1 MSVKTKINE
10 TRCVTVLS
18 KRQRTD
24 TLANIWA
31 VESGSNKKYSVK
43 FQGRVDVE
51 CLMNE
56 IQVGTMLIVRGFMG
70 EWRGEPEF
78 NVYSFE
84 VSNRSKKTYFPSE
97 DVEYINFKLK
107 KKESN

>member
-1 MSVKTKINE
+1 MEKTKIVE
-10 TRCVTVLS
+10 TRCVTVLRKT
-18 KRQRTD
+18 KRTES
-24 TLANIWA
+24 LADIWA

-43 FQGRVDVE
+43 FQGRNDVE
-51 CLMNE
+51 CLMND
-56 IQVGTMLIVRGFMG
+56 INPGTMIIVRGFMG
-70 EWRGEPEF
+70 EYMGKPEF

-84 VSNRSKKTYFPSE
+84 ISDRASKTYFPSE